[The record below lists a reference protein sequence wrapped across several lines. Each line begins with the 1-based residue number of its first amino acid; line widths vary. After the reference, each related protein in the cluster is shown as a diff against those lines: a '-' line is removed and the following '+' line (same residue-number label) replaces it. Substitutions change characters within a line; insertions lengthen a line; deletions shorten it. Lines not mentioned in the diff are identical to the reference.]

1 MNNSVKENARIA
13 QDQDVYRERYN
24 ELAGKYDALKEEYDK
39 VVVAITAKEVQGV
52 RLENFIK
59 ELKAQDGVIREFD
72 ERLWGGLVA
81 FVTVGKG
88 KEITVTFKDGT
99 EIQA

>member
-13 QDQDVYRERYN
+13 QDQDAYRERYN

-39 VVVAITAKEVQGV
+39 VVVAITAKEVRGV

-59 ELKAQDGVIREFD
+59 ELKAQDGVIRKFD
-72 ERLWGGLVA
+72 ERLWGDLVE
-81 FVTVGKG
+81 FVTVGRG